1 MRRACS
7 IFLLSVLVGTHT
19 ASARELTEKSI
30 RELRLMVVEF
40 INQDRENASTPPVVY
55 SEPLS
60 LLADAHCRE
69 MLREGYTSHWNRAG
83 WKPYMRYS
91 QGGITDH
98 TSENISSLSSTRF
111 EVTFDAVKAA
121 LTERHEGLIG
131 EVPPYDQHRKNI
143 LDPHHTHVGIGVAYS
158 KAGLRMIQIFARRYV
173 SLEPIPTKQGPS
185 SSVQLKGK
193 VLEPGLDLQAISVFY
208 EPLPEEMSLAQL
220 MGTYSYAL
228 PADEK
233 IYRTRL
239 PSIMRYADGTR
250 GSVEVRGRS
259 FSQTIS
265 IPSRK
270 GVYTLVV
277 WLEKENEVRGFTA
290 TNATV
295 FVE

>member
-1 MRRACS
+1 
-7 IFLLSVLVGTHT
+7 
-19 ASARELTEKSI
+19 
-30 RELRLMVVEF
+30 MVVEF
-40 INQDRENASTPPVVY
+40 INQDREKASAPPVVY

-60 LLADAHCRE
+60 LLADEHCRE
-69 MLREGYTSHWNRAG
+69 MLREGYASHWNRAG

-91 QGGITDH
+91 QGGVTDH
-98 TSENISSLSSTRF
+98 TSENISSLNSTGF
-111 EVTFDAVKAA
+111 EVSFDSVKAEMTA
-121 LTERHEGLIG
+121 RHEGLIG
-131 EVPPYDQHRKNI
+131 EEPPYDQHRRNI
-143 LDPHHTHVGIGVAYS
+143 LDPRHTHVGIGVAYS

-173 SLEPIPTKQGPS
+173 SLEPIPTKQGPTS
-185 SSVQLKGK
+185 GIQLKGK
-193 VLEPGLDLQAISVFY
+193 VLEPGYELQAISVFY

-220 MGTYSYAL
+220 MGTYSYGL
-228 PADEK
+228 PDDER

-277 WLEKENEVRGFTA
+277 WLEKESEIRGFMA

>member
-1 MRRACS
+1 MRLICGIS
-7 IFLLSVLVGTHT
+7 LLSVLLGNQTV
-19 ASARELTEKSI
+19 SARDLTEKSI

-40 INQDRENASTPPVVY
+40 INQDRKKASAPPVAY
-55 SEPLS
+55 SESLS
-60 LLADAHCRE
+60 LLADQHCRE

-98 TSENISSLSSTRF
+98 TSENISSMNSTRF
-111 EVTFDAVKAA
+111 EVSFDSVKAE
-121 LTERHEGLIG
+121 LTARHEGLIG
-131 EVPPYDQHRKNI
+131 EEPPYDSHRRNI
-143 LDPHHTHVGIGVAYS
+143 LDPHHTHVGVGMAYS
-158 KAGLRMIQIFARRYV
+158 TAGLRMIQIFARQYV
-173 SLEPIPTKQGPS
+173 RLEPIPRRQEPS

-193 VLEPGLDLQAISVFY
+193 VLQPGYQLQAISVFY
-208 EPLPEEMSLAQL
+208 EPLPEEMSLAKL
-220 MGTYSYAL
+220 MGTYSYGL
-228 PADEK
+228 PSDER

-259 FSQTIS
+259 FSQTIK
-265 IPSRK
+265 IPSRR

-277 WLEKENEVRGFTA
+277 WLEKDSETKGFMT

>member
-1 MRRACS
+1 
-7 IFLLSVLVGTHT
+7 
-19 ASARELTEKSI
+19 
-30 RELRLMVVEF
+30 MVVEF
-40 INQDRENASTPPVVY
+40 INQDREKASAQPVVY

-60 LLADAHCRE
+60 LLADEHCRE

-91 QGGITDH
+91 QGGVTDH
-98 TSENISSLSSTRF
+98 TSENIASMNSTGF
-111 EVTFDAVKAA
+111 EVSFDSVKAE
-121 LTERHEGLIG
+121 LTARHESLIG
-131 EVPPYDQHRKNI
+131 EEPPYDQHRQNI

-158 KAGLRMIQIFARRYV
+158 RAGLRMIQIFARRYV
-173 SLEPIPTKQGPS
+173 SLEPIPKRQGRS
-185 SSVQLKGK
+185 SSVQLKGQ
-193 VLEPGLDLQAISVFY
+193 VLVPGYDLQAISVFY

-250 GSVEVRGRS
+250 GSVEVRGQS

-277 WLEKENEVRGFTA
+277 WLEKESEIRGFTA
-290 TNATV
+290 TNITV

>member
-1 MRRACS
+1 MRRVCG
-7 IFLLSVLVGTHT
+7 IFLLSVLAGNNT
-19 ASARELTEKSI
+19 ASAQELTEKSL

-40 INQDRENASTPPVVY
+40 INQDRQKASSPLVAY

-60 LLADAHCRE
+60 LLADEHCRE
-69 MLREGYTSHWNRAG
+69 MLRDGYTSHWNRAG
-83 WKPYMRYS
+83 LKPYMRYS
-91 QGGITDH
+91 QGGVTDH

-131 EVPPYDQHRKNI
+131 EEPPYDQHRKNI

-158 KAGLRMIQIFARRYV
+158 GAGLRMIQIFARRYV
-173 SLEPIPTKQGPS
+173 SLEPIPTKQAPS

-193 VLEPGLDLQAISVFY
+193 VLEPGFDLQAISVFY

-220 MGTYSYAL
+220 MGTYSYSL

-277 WLEKENEVRGFTA
+277 WLEKENEVRGFTV

>member
-1 MRRACS
+1 MRLICAIS
-7 IFLLSVLVGTHT
+7 LLSVLLGNQP
-19 ASARELTEKSI
+19 APARELTEKSI

-40 INQDRENASTPPVVY
+40 INQDREMASAPPVTY

-60 LLADAHCRE
+60 LLADEHCRE
-69 MLREGYTSHWNRAG
+69 LLREGYTSHWNRAG

-98 TSENISSLSSTRF
+98 TSENISSLNSTGF
-111 EVTFDAVKAA
+111 EVSFDAVKAA
-121 LTERHEGLIG
+121 LTARHEGLIG
-131 EVPPYDQHRKNI
+131 EQPPYDLHRRNI
-143 LDPHHTHVGIGVAYS
+143 LDPIHTHVGVGMAYS
-158 KAGLRMIQIFARRYV
+158 TAGLRMIQIFARRYV
-173 SLEPIPTKQGPS
+173 SLDPIPRKQGPS

-193 VLEPGLDLQAISVFY
+193 VLQPGYDLQAISVFY

-220 MGTYSYAL
+220 MGTYSYGF
-228 PADEK
+228 PDDER

-259 FSQTIS
+259 FSQTIK

-277 WLEKENEVRGFTA
+277 WLEKESGIRGFMA

>member
-1 MRRACS
+1 MRLVFGIS
-7 IFLLSVLVGTHT
+7 LLSFLVGTQPE
-19 ASARELTEKSI
+19 SARELTEKSI

-40 INQDRENASTPPVVY
+40 INQDRLKASARPVVY

-60 LLADAHCRE
+60 LLADEHCRE

-91 QGGITDH
+91 QGGVTDH
-98 TSENISSLSSTRF
+98 TSENIASMNSTGF
-111 EVTFDAVKAA
+111 EVSFDSVKAE
-121 LTERHEGLIG
+121 LTARHESLIG
-131 EVPPYDQHRKNI
+131 EEPPYDQHRQNI

-158 KAGLRMIQIFARRYV
+158 RAGLRMIQIFARRYV
-173 SLEPIPTKQGPS
+173 SLEPIPARQGPS
-185 SSVQLKGK
+185 ASVQLKGK
-193 VLEPGLDLQAISVFY
+193 LLVPGYDLQAISVFY

-250 GSVEVRGRS
+250 GSVDVRGRS

-265 IPSRK
+265 FPSRK

>member
-1 MRRACS
+1 MRFVFGIS
-7 IFLLSVLVGTHT
+7 LLSVLVGTQS

-40 INQDRENASTPPVVY
+40 INQDREKASAQPVVY

-60 LLADAHCRE
+60 LLADEHCRE

-91 QGGITDH
+91 QGGFTDH
-98 TSENISSLSSTRF
+98 TSENIASMNSTGF
-111 EVTFDAVKAA
+111 EVSFDSVKAE
-121 LTERHEGLIG
+121 LTARHESLVG
-131 EVPPYDQHRKNI
+131 EEPPYDQHRRNI

-158 KAGLRMIQIFARRYV
+158 RTGLRMIQIFARRYV
-173 SLEPIPTKQGPS
+173 SLEPIPARQGPS

-193 VLEPGLDLQAISVFY
+193 LLEPGYDLQAISVFY

-250 GSVEVRGRS
+250 GSVDVRGRS

-277 WLEKENEVRGFTA
+277 WLEKESEIRGFTA

>member
-1 MRRACS
+1 MFHFFAVPWLS
-7 IFLLSVLVGTHT
+7 ALLGMQA
-19 ASARELTEKSI
+19 ASGPELGEKSI

-40 INQDRENASTPPVVY
+40 INQDREKASAPPVAY

-60 LLADAHCRE
+60 LLADRHCRE

-98 TSENISSLSSTRF
+98 TSENISSLNSTGF
-111 EVTFDAVKAA
+111 EVSFDAVKAE
-121 LTERHEGLIG
+121 LTARHEGLIG
-131 EVPPYDQHRKNI
+131 EEPPYDPHRRNI
-143 LDPHHTHVGIGVAYS
+143 LDPLHTHVGIGVAYS
-158 KAGLRMIQIFARRYV
+158 TAGLRMIQIFSRQYV
-173 SLEPIPTKQGPS
+173 SLEPIPRKQEPS
-185 SSVQLKGK
+185 TGVQLKGK
-193 VLEPGLDLQAISVFY
+193 VLQPGYELQAISVFY
-208 EPLPEEMSLAQL
+208 EPLPEEMSLAKL
-220 MGTYSYAL
+220 MGTYSYGL
-228 PADEK
+228 PKDER

-259 FSQTIS
+259 FSQTIK

-277 WLEKENEVRGFTA
+277 WLEKKSGVRGFIA